1 MEPTPAQIAA
11 THAPWRP
18 SPDEVAGILAEMR
31 PIIAD
36 FTRRAA
42 AFLASASA
50 DSEAAGFAVPKAR
63 MAAGFAAHTY

>member
-1 MEPTPAQIAA
+1 MESTPATFAA

-36 FTRRAA
+36 FTSRAA
-42 AFLASASA
+42 RFLESAGLDTDPGQSSPRLAAS
-50 DSEAAGFAVPKAR
+50 F
-63 MAAGFAAHTY
+63 

>member
-1 MEPTPAQIAA
+1 MESTPATLAA
-11 THAPWRP
+11 TRAPWRP

-42 AFLASASA
+42 RFLETAGLEA
-50 DSEAAGFAVPKAR
+50 DVAAPAPA
-63 MAAGFAAHTY
+63 MAAGF

>member
-1 MEPTPAQIAA
+1 MESTSASFAA
-11 THAPWRP
+11 NHAPWHP

-42 AFLASASA
+42 RFLEESSLVASEGMAWV
-50 DSEAAGFAVPKAR
+50 AGTGAVTR
-63 MAAGFAAHTY
+63 TF